1 MPVLLALA
9 ALAVTHCNAEAAAE
23 ARDSSGP
30 SRGNFFF
37 SEVSIWGDL
46 KNILTGYRL
55 CQSMLDLC
63 GRHGGTCGSEAL
75 HIKEEGDS
83 CDVVR
88 EICQQVDEDTMD
100 YENAFQHDLNDYG
113 MDHLDVHRGKMIVS
127 YKLAQFFSLHCF
139 FDFLLFFYDF

>member
-1 MPVLLALA
+1 MKSTLIMLVLLALA
-9 ALAVTHCNAEAAAE
+9 ATAVTNCNAEAAAE

-30 SRGNFFF
+30 SRGNFSF

-75 HIKEEGDS
+75 HIREGDS

-88 EICQQVDEDTMD
+88 EICQQVDEDTMYSSD
-100 YENAFQHDLNDYG
+100 YENAFQHDLYDHG
-113 MDHLDVHRGKMIVS
+113 MERNVHWDVHRGKMIVS
-127 YKLAQFFSLHCF
+127 
-139 FDFLLFFYDF
+139 